1 MKIKDLLPIGSSV
14 LLKNGGKKLMIIGIM
29 QPEGRCTGKRTAII
43 QVSIMFYVKKAFCV
57 RMVL

>member
-29 QPEGRCTGKRTAII
+29 QPEGKWHWKKNRDYSG
-43 QVSIMFYVKKAFCV
+43 FNYVLC
-57 RMVL
+57 